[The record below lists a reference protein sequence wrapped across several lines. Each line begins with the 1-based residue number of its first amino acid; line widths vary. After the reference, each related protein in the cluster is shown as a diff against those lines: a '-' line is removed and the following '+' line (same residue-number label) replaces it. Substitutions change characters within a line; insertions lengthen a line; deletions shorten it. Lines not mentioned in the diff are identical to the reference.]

1 MGVYF
6 NALPLFTQG
15 RGLLGRSL
23 TFNKGYNFNDRSCY
37 DRQTLC
43 FYIVFNVII

>member
-6 NALPLFTQG
+6 NTLPLFTQG
-15 RGLLGRSL
+15 RGAFEALR
-23 TFNKGYNFNDRSCY
+23 NIKGYNFNNRSCY
-37 DRQTLC
+37 EHQTLC